1 MRDNG
6 IRHDI
11 IECALFSYNLD
22 NILKIYTKAN
32 ILNKL
37 ISKEVGADVIFSYK
51 RAFNIL
57 INESKYIDTDVSGNV
72 DPGLFKNDF
81 EKILYK
87 KIYNIR
93 KDFTNV
99 GKEDDY
105 KGLLL
110 NLASVKKR

>member
-1 MRDNG
+1 MTFFHDRFKNHMRDNG

-32 ILNKL
+32 VLNKL

-57 INESKYIDTDVSGNV
+57 IKFFSKT
-72 DPGLFKNDF
+72 
-81 EKILYK
+81 
-87 KIYNIR
+87 
-93 KDFTNV
+93 
-99 GKEDDY
+99 
-105 KGLLL
+105 
-110 NLASVKKR
+110 